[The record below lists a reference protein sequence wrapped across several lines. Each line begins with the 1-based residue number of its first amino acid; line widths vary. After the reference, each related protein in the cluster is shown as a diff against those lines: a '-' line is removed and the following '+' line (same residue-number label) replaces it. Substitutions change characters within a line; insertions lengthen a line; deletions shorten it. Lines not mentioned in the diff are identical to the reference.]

1 MVTRVEE
8 LLKLGFYKPI
18 AVDDLTRTILDGY
31 QKTAEAGR
39 LGLDLVAVLPVDYLS
54 DERIT
59 GEVWPKSGRASI
71 TKADVLEMAA
81 SGEVFPAK
89 TFRQVML
96 LAARSDL
103 RGLVTGFD
111 HSVRVIG
118 PRGRH
123 TVGHGCRRVRET
135 DSRSGR
141 SGRAGCRD

>member
-39 LGLDLVAVLPVDYLS
+39 LGLDLVAVLPVDHPS

-59 GEVWPKSGRASI
+59 VEVWPKSGRASI

-81 SGEVFPAK
+81 WGEVFPAK
-89 TFRQVML
+89 T
-96 LAARSDL
+96 S
-103 RGLVTGFD
+103 
-111 HSVRVIG
+111 
-118 PRGRH
+118 
-123 TVGHGCRRVRET
+123 RRVMPLAPPQLALPL
-135 DSRSGR
+135 GR
-141 SGRAGCRD
+141 LGRPNGTP